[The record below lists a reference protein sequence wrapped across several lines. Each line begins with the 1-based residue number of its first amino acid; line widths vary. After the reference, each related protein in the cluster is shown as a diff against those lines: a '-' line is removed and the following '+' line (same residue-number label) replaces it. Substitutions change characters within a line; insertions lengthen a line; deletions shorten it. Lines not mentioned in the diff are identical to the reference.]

1 MTGLG
6 TDKPHHLL
14 LATDFSARCD
24 RAQDRAVQL
33 ALQWNARL
41 TAVHALGATDVPND
55 LLSRQGRPNAVE
67 RAKRLL
73 EEEFAA
79 IEGLRAS
86 VHVEQGKPKN
96 VILDVATKQH
106 CDLIV
111 TGIAGNEP
119 LGQSL
124 LGSTVT
130 ALTRSAKVPVLVVKK
145 RVLETNESVV
155 IASDLSEASRAA
167 LDLALALF
175 DPRDLTLFHAFE
187 VPFRN
192 WTEGKKTYEQDLRD
206 VALEECERFLAAV
219 TGANRAVK
227 IAVVAQRGDPAIIVA
242 DYAADQDVDLV
253 IAGTHGRTGVMNIVL
268 GSVASNLLD
277 EVPCDVMIVPSKG
290 VTGAS

>member
-1 MTGLG
+1 MTGSG
-6 TDKPHHLL
+6 MDKPDHLL

-33 ALQWNARL
+33 ALQWDARL
-41 TAVHALGATDVPND
+41 TAVHAVDATDVPND
-55 LLSRQGRPNAVE
+55 LPSRQGRPNAVE

-79 IEGLRAS
+79 TEGLRAS
-86 VHVEQGKPKN
+86 VHVEHGKPKN
-96 VILDVATKQH
+96 VIFHVATKQH

-119 LGQSL
+119 LGQSF

-145 RVLETNESVV
+145 RVLETNERVV
-155 IASDLSEASRAA
+155 VASDLSEVSRPA
-167 LDLALALF
+167 LDLALSLF
-175 DPRDLTLFHAFE
+175 DPRDLTLFHAFD

-192 WTEGKKTYEQDLRD
+192 WTEDKKTYEQALRD
-206 VALEECERFLAAV
+206 VAFEECERFLAAV
-219 TGANRAVK
+219 AGANVAAK
-227 IAVVAQRGDPAIIVA
+227 IAVVAQRGDPAILVA

-253 IAGTHGRTGVMNIVL
+253 IAGTHGRTGVMNVVL

-277 EVPCDVMIVPSKG
+277 EVPCDIMIVPSKG
-290 VTGAS
+290 ARSAD

>member
-1 MTGLG
+1 MTGSG
-6 TDKPHHLL
+6 TEKLHHLL

-33 ALQWNARL
+33 ALQWDARL
-41 TAVHALGATDVPND
+41 TAVHAIDATDVPND
-55 LLSRQGRPNAVE
+55 LPSRQGRPNAVE

-79 IEGLRAS
+79 TEGLRAS
-86 VHVEQGKPKN
+86 VHVEQGKPKK

-119 LGQSL
+119 LGQSF

-145 RVLETNESVV
+145 RVLETNERVV
-155 IASDLSEASRAA
+155 VASDLSEASRRA

-175 DPRDLTLFHAFE
+175 ETGPRTRRRTTKLGA
-187 VPFRN
+187 VRRSRN
-192 WTEGKKTYEQDLRD
+192 PSVFWLPS
-206 VALEECERFLAAV
+206 LA
-219 TGANRAVK
+219 R
-227 IAVVAQRGDPAIIVA
+227 
-242 DYAADQDVDLV
+242 
-253 IAGTHGRTGVMNIVL
+253 M
-268 GSVASNLLD
+268 S
-277 EVPCDVMIVPSKG
+277 PSKSPSSPNLE
-290 VTGAS
+290 TRRSSLLTTQQTRMWTW